1 MIETILWLI
10 FAGILIWIVLLVV
23 AALRGSP
30 GTTRVLALQRDV
42 DLRLTYKRYMQI
54 YPGARMSYEEYKRLQ
69 VQRAYRKAV
78 SSTKIK
84 RMVR

>member
-1 MIETILWLI
+1 MIETVVWLI

-30 GTTRVLALQRDV
+30 RTTRVLALQRDT
-42 DLRLTYKRYMQI
+42 DLRLTYKRYMEI
-54 YPGARMSYEEYKRLQ
+54 YPSARISYEEYKRLQ
-69 VQRAYRKAV
+69 TQKAYRKAV

>member
-1 MIETILWLI
+1 MISTIIWLI
-10 FAGILIWIVLLVV
+10 FVGILVWLLLLFV

-30 GTTRVLALQRDV
+30 RTTRVLALQRDV

-54 YPGARMSYEEYKRLQ
+54 YPGARMSYEDYKKLQ
-69 VQRAYRKAV
+69 TQRAYKKAV

>member
-1 MIETILWLI
+1 MIETIVWLI

-23 AALRGSP
+23 AALKGSP
-30 GTTRVLALQRDV
+30 RTARVLALQSEV

-54 YPGARMSYEEYKRLQ
+54 YPSARMSYEDYKKLQ
-69 VQRAYRKAV
+69 TQRAYKKAV

>member
-1 MIETILWLI
+1 MIETIVWLI

-23 AALRGSP
+23 AALRSSP
-30 GTTRVLALQRDV
+30 RTAHVTALQREV

-54 YPGARMSYEEYKRLQ
+54 YPSARMSYEDYKKLQ
-69 VQRAYRKAV
+69 TQRAYKKAV

>member
-1 MIETILWLI
+1 MISTVLWLI
-10 FAGILIWIVLLVV
+10 FFGVMIWILLLFI
-23 AALRGSP
+23 AAWIGSP
-30 GTTRVLALQRDV
+30 KTARVLTLQKDV
-42 DLRLTYKRYMQI
+42 DLRLTYKRYMEI
-54 YPGARMSYEEYKRLQ
+54 YPSARMSYEDYKQLQ

>member
-1 MIETILWLI
+1 MTLTILWLI
-10 FAGILIWIVLLVV
+10 LIGVLTLIVIMLVV
-23 AALRGSP
+23 AWMGSP
-30 GTTRVLALQRDV
+30 KVYRLQSDV

-54 YPGARMSYEEYKRLQ
+54 YPSANMSYEEYKRLQ

-78 SSTKIK
+78 SSTNIK

>member
-1 MIETILWLI
+1 MIETIVWLI
-10 FAGILIWIVLLVV
+10 FAGILIWLVLLVV

-30 GTTRVLALQRDV
+30 QTTRVLALQKDV

-54 YPGARMSYEEYKRLQ
+54 YPSARMSYEDYKNLQ
-69 VQRAYRKAV
+69 KQRAYRKAV

>member
-1 MIETILWLI
+1 MDPLTILWLVLI
-10 FAGILIWIVLLVV
+10 SILILIVIMV
-23 AALRGSP
+23 AVTWMGSP
-30 GTTRVLALQRDV
+30 RVYRLQSDV

-54 YPGARMSYEEYKRLQ
+54 YPSANMSYEEYKRLQ

>member
-1 MIETILWLI
+1 MIETIVWLI
-10 FAGILIWIVLLVV
+10 FAGILIWLVLLVV

-30 GTTRVLALQRDV
+30 KTTRVLALQRDV

-54 YPGARMSYEEYKRLQ
+54 YPSARMSYEDYKNLQ
-69 VQRAYRKAV
+69 KQRAYRKAV

>member
-1 MIETILWLI
+1 VIETIVWLV

-30 GTTRVLALQRDV
+30 RTTRVLALQRDV

-54 YPGARMSYEEYKRLQ
+54 YPSARMSYEDYKRLQ
-69 VQRAYRKAV
+69 VQRAYKKAV

>member
-1 MIETILWLI
+1 VIETIVWLI
-10 FAGILIWIVLLVV
+10 FAGILILLVLLVV

-30 GTTRVLALQRDV
+30 RTARVLALQREV
-42 DLRLTYKRYMQI
+42 DLRLTYKRYMEI
-54 YPGARMSYEEYKRLQ
+54 YPSARMSYEDYKRLQ
-69 VQRAYRKAV
+69 MKSAYRKAV

>member
-1 MIETILWLI
+1 MIETIVWLI
-10 FAGILIWIVLLVV
+10 FGGILIWLVLLVV

-30 GTTRVLALQRDV
+30 QTTRILALQRDV

-54 YPGARMSYEEYKRLQ
+54 YPSTRMSYEEYKRLQ
-69 VQRAYRKAV
+69 VLRAYKKAV

>member
-1 MIETILWLI
+1 VIETIVWLV

-30 GTTRVLALQRDV
+30 RTTRVLALQRDV

-54 YPGARMSYEEYKRLQ
+54 YPSARMSYEEYKRLQ